1 MDLLGLITLP
11 SPHEGPVILSVAN
24 MDYIVSALPALSQ
37 GYDAQHD
44 LRASL
49 KRQPLRQRG
58 TKVPQ
63 KYVEL
68 ILYQLNI

>member
-11 SPHEGPVILSVAN
+11 SPHEGPIVLSVAN

-49 KRQPLRQRG
+49 KRQPSGRG
-58 TKVPQ
+58 GPKRPG
-63 KYVEL
+63 
-68 ILYQLNI
+68 NM